1 MKRLLL
7 HIMRYFLPILF
18 VSYLAS
24 LTLFSHVHVVN
35 GITVVHSHPYKKGAT
50 HQHSIFE
57 LIHIQLLSQLT
68 TDGEGVAFAL
78 ALFVPFLLCLLPGK
92 RPQVHIRTPYHGVTA
107 LRAPPVVR

>member
-1 MKRLLL
+1 
-7 HIMRYFLPILF
+7 MRYFLSILF

-35 GITVVHSHPYKKGAT
+35 GITVVHFHPYKKGAT

-68 TDGEGVAFAL
+68 TDGAGVAFAL